1 MFHFRLK
8 IEDIEEL
15 GIRTPDQVI
24 GRRPLVKAC
33 CIGGGGGGLY
43 KLTGRISDQSASIFM
58 SIFVIGWHLWHI
70 CNVVPCSVSSAERRE
85 ILSRE
90 NCFY

>member
-33 CIGGGGGGLY
+33 CMGWGGG
-43 KLTGRISDQSASIFM
+43 ISDQSASIFM
-58 SIFVIGWHLWHI
+58 SMFVIGWHLWHI